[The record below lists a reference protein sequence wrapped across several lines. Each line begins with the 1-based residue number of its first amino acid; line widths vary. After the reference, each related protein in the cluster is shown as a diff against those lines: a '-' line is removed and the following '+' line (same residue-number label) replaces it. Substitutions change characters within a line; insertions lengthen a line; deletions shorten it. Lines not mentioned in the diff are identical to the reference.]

1 MAKPLC
7 IYHGNC
13 FDGFTAAWAIAALT
27 RKLDEARE
35 DCVSVVEA
43 HGDRAKRAGA
53 YEAQAAALGIAR
65 ELRAVARPGED
76 ILATLRKANQ
86 LPGDIGA
93 LVAVSSRQYC
103 VHCKMPAHQSVCD
116 RCGAEHRL
124 SSTRQGQDDA
134 G

>member
-1 MAKPLC
+1 MKVMAR
-7 IYHGNC
+7 NC
-13 FDGFTAAWAIAALT
+13 DECLMTDKRIVSASRAA
-27 RKLDEARE
+27 RAR
-35 DCVSVVEA
+35 
-43 HGDRAKRAGA
+43 RAKFNEWRYVMVWVTDRA